1 MPQDRREAPLRRA
14 FAGWAMDVRGT
25 MSAVMVDEE
34 GAVMTRGTSSRRS
47 IGGVALLGALAVV
60 AAAAALLA
68 PAAVSA
74 APQPFPICIQI
85 GGQAGPEI
93 AGPMTVWT
101 DNRNGNLDIYGKN
114 LDTGRDYA
122 VCTDEAQQDNPS
134 VTRYAVSG
142 KIHYVAVW
150 VDKRNHPTGESS
162 DIYGRD
168 ITTGERFKVAG
179 GATIKWYPE
188 IVDNWVIWIEA
199 DDAAGPYRVKVHDLA
214 TGTTY
219 PTIATS
225 SVLSTVGIDSRTVGG
240 RTVYTAVYTSGK
252 GNISGRNVPDGDP
265 FVISQRNTFEWMPD
279 ISHQRVV
286 WWESGGR
293 IMMRD
298 LRSHRRTFVHTGSRP
313 RIDGELVTW
322 DGGGHGGEFVIS
334 YVKGARVYVRNV
346 VRASNVVTIA
356 QKHLTCLFPSIS
368 GHRVVWESGPAR
380 RVLSHIHIY
389 GARVR

>member
-1 MPQDRREAPLRRA
+1 M
-14 FAGWAMDVRGT
+14 
-25 MSAVMVDEE
+25 
-34 GAVMTRGTSSRRS
+34 
-47 IGGVALLGALAVV
+47 
-60 AAAAALLA
+60 
-68 PAAVSA
+68 
-74 APQPFPICIQI
+74 
-85 GGQAGPEI
+85 
-93 AGPMTVWT
+93 
-101 DNRNGNLDIYGKN
+101 
-114 LDTGRDYA
+114 
-122 VCTDEAQQDNPS
+122 
-134 VTRYAVSG
+134 
-142 KIHYVAVW
+142 
-150 VDKRNHPTGESS
+150 
-162 DIYGRD
+162 
-168 ITTGERFKVAG
+168 
-179 GATIKWYPE
+179 
-188 IVDNWVIWIEA
+188 IWIEA
-199 DDAAGPYRVKVHDLA
+199 DDAAGPYRIKVHDLA
-214 TGTTY
+214 TGKTY

-279 ISHQRVV
+279 ISHHRVV

-298 LRSHRRTFVHTGSRP
+298 LRTHRRTFVHNGSRP

-334 YVKGARVYVRNV
+334 YLKGARIYVRNV
-346 VRASNVVTIA
+346 VRTSSVVTIA
-356 QKHLTCLFPSIS
+356 QKNLTCLFPSIS